1 MKRRQRLR
9 LKVVALVCA
18 LLVLIVSAIPF
29 FSKSTDARLLGLIF
43 GAFGSG
49 AMLSDL
55 IHDVWK
61 DRRKGEG

>member
-1 MKRRQRLR
+1 MKRRPTLY

-18 LLVLIVSAIPF
+18 LLILVVSAIPL

-55 IHDVWK
+55 IHDVRK
-61 DRRKGEG
+61 EKRKGDS